1 VDGRRRNSGGRRI
14 ARGWNQADADQFQT
28 MNALFAEYFPSSP
41 PTRATPIVNLPGGL
55 LISIEAVAVR
65 T

>member
-41 PTRATPIVNLPGGL
+41 PTRHDDREFAGRIAHFN
-55 LISIEAVAVR
+55 
-65 T
+65 